1 MIKRFLCIFIILICC
16 GCQRIPDETQQA
28 LLTQSKEIV
37 ECMNKQDFA
46 SVIGKMSLFVRTEG
60 LEEILR
66 KEWNPVIDV
75 YENYR
80 GIDNISII
88 QLNDDFYQV
97 KVILK
102 FESYKMQYTLVFDE
116 NIKLC
121 SIYMK

>member
-1 MIKRFLCIFIILICC
+1 MMKRFLCIFALLICC
-16 GCQRIPDETQQA
+16 GCQKIPEETQHA

-37 ECMNKQDFA
+37 GFMNQQDFA
-46 SVIGKMSLFVRTEG
+46 SVIGRMSLFVRTEG
-60 LEEILR
+60 LDEILR
-66 KEWNPVIDV
+66 KEWNSVINV

-88 QLNDDFYQV
+88 QLNDNFYQV

-102 FESYKMQYTLVFDE
+102 FESYKMQYTLIFDE

-121 SIYMK
+121 GIYFK